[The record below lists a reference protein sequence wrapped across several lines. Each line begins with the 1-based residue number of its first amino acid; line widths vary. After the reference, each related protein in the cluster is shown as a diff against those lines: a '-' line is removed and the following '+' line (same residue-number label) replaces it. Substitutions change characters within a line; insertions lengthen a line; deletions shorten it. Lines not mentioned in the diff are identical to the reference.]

1 MQFFRRLQPV
11 QVLSFDLDDT
21 LYPNAPVMRA
31 AEQAVHSY
39 LCERHPQVA
48 HWTAEDWARRR
59 LHMMG
64 RDQDLASDMTALR
77 LATLSEGFRE
87 AGIGNVEAAAEAAMQ
102 EFLKHRNA
110 VEMEASTRHN
120 LERLAAHYPLFALS
134 NGNVS
139 VDAIGLSDYFT
150 GIFQPRKGRRGKPH
164 PDMFDEAR
172 QLLPDIPPSGW
183 LHIGDSP
190 TADVLGAC
198 RAGWQTA
205 WFTGGLGVSGQ
216 LHVLPSLAFDDFSRL
231 TDFLLKDKE
240 QG

>member
-1 MQFFRRLQPV
+1 MQFFRRLHPV
-11 QVLSFDLDDT
+11 QALSFDLDDT

-31 AEQAVHSY
+31 AEQAVHAY

-59 LHMMG
+59 LHIMG

-77 LATLSEGFRE
+77 LATLCEGFRE
-87 AGIGNVEAAAEAAMQ
+87 AGVGEAEAAAEAALQ

-110 VEMEASTRHN
+110 VEMDTSTHDN

-139 VDAIGLSDYFT
+139 VDAIGLAPYFT
-150 GIFQPRKGRRGKPH
+150 GILQPGKGRRGKPH
-164 PDMFDEAR
+164 PDMFSEAR

-190 TADVLGAC
+190 SADVFGAR

-205 WFTGGLGVSGQ
+205 WYTGGLGLSDQ
-216 LHVLPSLAFDDFSRL
+216 LQVLPTLAFDDLGRL
-231 TDFLLKDKE
+231 TDFLLKDK
-240 QG
+240 QQR